1 VSVPYGVR
9 VPLPTVAADL
19 AADRSPPS
27 TPPRRG
33 LVTAF
38 RITGSAASGDFR
50 PGHSDVDVVAATCRV
65 PTLADL
71 EDPAAALIRTVVSA
85 AEAAQPAV

>member
-9 VPLPTVAADL
+9 VPLPTVAAEL
-19 AADRSPPS
+19 AADRLAAVDAAAP
-27 TPPRRG
+27 G

-38 RITGSAASGDFR
+38 WITGSAASGDLR
-50 PGHSDVDVVAATCRV
+50 PGRSDVDVVAATSRV

-71 EDPAAALIRTVVSA
+71 EDPAAALIRAVVSA